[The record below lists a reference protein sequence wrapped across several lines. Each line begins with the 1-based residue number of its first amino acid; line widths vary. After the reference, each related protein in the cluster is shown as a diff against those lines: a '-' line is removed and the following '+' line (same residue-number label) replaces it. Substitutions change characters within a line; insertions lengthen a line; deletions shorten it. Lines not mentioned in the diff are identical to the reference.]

1 MEKIVIYSSGCPRCK
16 TLKKKLD
23 DAGIQYDTFTDVQK
37 MIDMGFTDVP
47 VLEVD
52 GQRMQFADAIKWVRE
67 R

>member
-1 MEKIVIYSSGCPRCK
+1 MEKIIMYSSGCPRCK

-23 DAGIQYDTFTDVQK
+23 DAGIRYETYTDIQG
-37 MIDMGFTDVP
+37 MLDMGLKDVP

-52 GQRMQFADAIKWVRE
+52 GKRMNFNEALKWTKE

>member
-1 MEKIVIYSSGCPRCK
+1 MEKIVMYSSGCPRCK

-23 DAGIQYDTFTDVQK
+23 DAGVQYETYTDIQG
-37 MIDMGFTDVP
+37 MLDMGLKDVP

-52 GQRMQFADAIKWVRE
+52 GKRMNFNEALKWTKE

>member
-1 MEKIVIYSSGCPRCK
+1 MEKIVMYSSGCPRCK

-23 DAGIQYDTFTDVQK
+23 DAGIQYETFTDVQK

>member
-1 MEKIVIYSSGCPRCK
+1 MEKIVMYSSGCPRCK

-23 DAGIQYDTFTDVQK
+23 DAGVQYETFTDIQK
-37 MIDMGFTDVP
+37 MVDMGFTDVP

>member
-1 MEKIVIYSSGCPRCK
+1 MEKIVMYSSGCPRCK

-23 DAGIQYDTFTDVQK
+23 DAGVQYETFTDIQK

>member
-1 MEKIVIYSSGCPRCK
+1 MEKIVMYSSGCPRCK

-23 DAGIQYDTFTDVQK
+23 DAGVQYETFTDIQK

-52 GQRMQFADAIKWVRE
+52 GQRMQFTDAIKWVRE

>member
-1 MEKIVIYSSGCPRCK
+1 MEKIVMYSSGCPRCK

-52 GQRMQFADAIKWVRE
+52 GQRMQFADAIKWVRGK
-67 R
+67 

>member
-1 MEKIVIYSSGCPRCK
+1 MEKIVMYSSGCPRCK

-23 DAGIQYDTFTDVQK
+23 DAGVQYEIYTDIQG
-37 MIDMGFTDVP
+37 MLDMGLKDVP

-52 GQRMQFADAIKWVRE
+52 GKRMNFNEALKWTKE

>member
-1 MEKIVIYSSGCPRCK
+1 MEKITMYSSGCPRCK

-23 DAGIQYDTFTDVQK
+23 DAGIQYETFTDVQK

>member
-1 MEKIVIYSSGCPRCK
+1 MEKIVMYSSGCPRCK

>member
-1 MEKIVIYSSGCPRCK
+1 MEKITMYSSGCPRCK

-23 DAGIQYDTFTDVQK
+23 DAGIQYETFTDVQK

-52 GQRMQFADAIKWVRE
+52 GQRMQFSDAIKWVRE